1 MMTIKEFYLE
11 NYSSDELGNEINENA
26 TFVGLLWTLQ
36 SKGDVYEFIGVVDSI
51 VRERL
56 FEELAKQLRVSYN
69 TIYNLWLN
77 N

>member
-36 SKGDVYEFIGVVDSI
+36 SKGDVYEFIGVFDSI

>member
-36 SKGDVYEFIGVVDSI
+36 SKGDVYEFVGVVDSI
-51 VRERL
+51 IRERL

>member
-1 MMTIKEFYLE
+1 MREMMTIKEFYLE
-11 NYSSDELGNEINENA
+11 NYSSDELGNEIDENA

-36 SKGDVYEFIGVVDSI
+36 SKGDVYEFIGVFDSI

-69 TIYNLWLN
+69 TIYNLW
-77 N
+77 

>member
-11 NYSSDELGNEINENA
+11 NYSSDELGNEIDENA

-51 VRERL
+51 IRERL

-69 TIYNLWLN
+69 TIYNLW
-77 N
+77 

>member
-11 NYSSDELGNEINENA
+11 NYSSDELGNEIDENA

-36 SKGDVYEFIGVVDSI
+36 SKGDVYEFIGVFDSI

-69 TIYNLWLN
+69 TIYNLW
-77 N
+77 

>member
-1 MMTIKEFYLE
+1 MTIKEFYLE
-11 NYSSDELGNEINENA
+11 NYSSDELGNEIDENA

-36 SKGDVYEFIGVVDSI
+36 SKGDVYEFIGVFDSI

-69 TIYNLWLN
+69 TIYNLW
-77 N
+77 

>member
-51 VRERL
+51 FRERV